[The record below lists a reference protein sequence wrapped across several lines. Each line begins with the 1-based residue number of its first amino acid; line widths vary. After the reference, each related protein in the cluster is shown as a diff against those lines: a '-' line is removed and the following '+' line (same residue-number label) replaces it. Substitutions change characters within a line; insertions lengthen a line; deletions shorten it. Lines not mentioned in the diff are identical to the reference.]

1 MKRGEFMA
9 KIDELLGDI
18 DIKRVSDIHI
28 TSGLAPMV
36 RIDGNLIAIHNV
48 VISHE
53 TVGEYIKDLMP
64 EKFEEFLD
72 KGEIDFKYNRKG
84 LCNFR
89 VNAFKCRESYAICMR
104 IIKESIPKLSDLS
117 DAPALKYFTELKDG
131 LVLVTGPTGSGKSTT
146 LAAMI
151 NEINKTKAKHIITL
165 EEPIEYIY
173 ETNKSMINQREIG
186 QDTKSYAMAL
196 RAALRQD
203 PDVILVGEM
212 RDPETIEIAL
222 RAAQTGHLVFS
233 TLHNMGAA
241 NSIYRII
248 NSFEAGHQNE
258 VKIQLSSLLRGV
270 VSQALLPNVSGIG
283 RTAAMEIMVCTS
295 SIKNLIREGNFEQIN
310 SFIQMGSKFGMQTM
324 EMDLKRLVNSNI
336 ISREEYDI
344 WIRNNKTN

>member
-1 MKRGEFMA
+1 LERGGIMA
-9 KIDELLGDI
+9 KIDKLLDSMNI
-18 DIKRVSDIHI
+18 QRASDIHI
-28 TSGLAPMV
+28 TSGSSPMA
-36 RIDGNLIAIHNV
+36 RIDGDLVVAHEEAIPHEV
-48 VISHE
+48 VA
-53 TVGEYIKDLMP
+53 EYIKDLMP

-72 KGEIDFKYNRKG
+72 KGEIDFKYNRQG
-84 LCNFR
+84 ICNFR

-104 IIKESIPKLSDLS
+104 IIKEKIPKLSDIS
-117 DAPALKYFTELKDG
+117 NVPTLKDFTELKDG

-151 NEINKTKAKHIITL
+151 NEINKNKEKHIITL

-173 ETNKSMINQREIG
+173 ENGKSVVNQREVG
-186 QDTKSYAMAL
+186 QDTKSYAMGL

-248 NSFEAGHQNE
+248 NSFESGHQNE

-270 VSQALLPNVSGIG
+270 VSQVLLPNASGSG

-324 EMDLKRLVNSNI
+324 EMDLKRLITDNI
-336 ISREEYDI
+336 ISRQEYDK
-344 WIRNNKTN
+344 WIQSNK

>member
-1 MKRGEFMA
+1 MA
-9 KIDELLGDI
+9 KIDKLLDGI
-18 DIKRVSDIHI
+18 DIERVSDIHI

-36 RIDGNLIAIHNV
+36 RIDGKLIIARDEI
-48 VISHE
+48 IPHE
-53 TVGEYIKDLMP
+53 IITEYIEDLMP
-64 EKFEEFLD
+64 EKFEEFLK

-84 LCNFR
+84 ICNFR

-104 IIKESIPKLSDLS
+104 IIKEKIPKLSDIS
-117 DAPALKYFTELKDG
+117 IAPALKDFTELKDG

-146 LAAMI
+146 LAAMV
-151 NEINKTKAKHIITL
+151 NEINKTKEKHIITL

-173 ETNKSMINQREIG
+173 ETNKCMINQREIG
-186 QDTKSYAMAL
+186 QDTQSYAMGL

-203 PDVILVGEM
+203 PDVILLGEM

-248 NSFEAGHQNE
+248 NSFESGHQNE

-270 VSQALLPNVSGIG
+270 VSQTLLPNVSGVG
-283 RTAAMEIMVCTS
+283 RTAAMEIMVCTP
-295 SIKNLIREGNFEQIN
+295 SIKNLIREGNFEQID

-324 EMDLKRLVNSNI
+324 DMDLKRLITSNI
-336 ISREEYDI
+336 ISRQEYDK
-344 WIRNNKTN
+344 WIINNK

>member
-1 MKRGEFMA
+1 MA
-9 KIDELLGDI
+9 KIDGLLDEI

-28 TSGLAPMV
+28 TSGLTPMARV
-36 RIDGNLIAIHNV
+36 DGKLVPVHKEIVEHEV
-48 VISHE
+48 VK
-53 TVGEYIKDLMP
+53 EYIKDLAP
-64 EKFEEFLD
+64 ERFQEFME

-84 LCNFR
+84 ICNLR
-89 VNAFKCRESYAICMR
+89 VNAFKCRDSYSLCMR
-104 IIKESIPKLSDLS
+104 VVKEKIPNLGDIADST
-117 DAPALKYFTELKDG
+117 ALKAFTELKDG

-151 NEINKTKAKHIITL
+151 NEINKNKEKHIITL

-173 ETNKSMINQREIG
+173 ETKKSMVNQREIG
-186 QDTKSYAMAL
+186 EHTQSYAMGL

-241 NSIYRII
+241 NSIYRIV
-248 NSFEAGHQNE
+248 NSFDGEYQNE
-258 VKIQLSSLLRGV
+258 VKIQLSSLLKGV
-270 VSQALLPNVSGIG
+270 VSQVLLPNSSGIG
-283 RTAAMEIMVCTS
+283 RSAAMEIMVCTP

-324 EMDLKRLVNSNI
+324 EMDLKRLASNDI
-336 ISREEYDI
+336 ISMDEYEM
-344 WIRNNKTN
+344 WMRNNKNN

>member
-1 MKRGEFMA
+1 MA
-9 KIDELLGDI
+9 KIDELLDHI
-18 DIKRVSDIHI
+18 DIKRASDIHI
-28 TSGLAPMV
+28 TSGLKPMV
-36 RIDGNLIAIHNV
+36 RIDGNLISASENH
-48 VISHE
+48 ISHQL
-53 TVGEYIKDLMP
+53 VAEYIKDLAP
-64 EKFEEFLD
+64 GKFDEFL
-72 KGEIDFKYNRKG
+72 KNGEVDFKYNRPG
-84 LCNFR
+84 MGNFR
-89 VNAFKCRESYAICMR
+89 VNAYKGRESFAICLR
-104 IIKESIPKLSDLS
+104 VIKQAIPKLKDLS
-117 DAPALKYFTELKDG
+117 IAPALKGFTELKDG

-151 NEINKTKAKHIITL
+151 NEINNTKEKHIITL

-173 ETNKSMINQREIG
+173 ETKKSMVNQREIG
-186 QDTKSYAMAL
+186 EDTRSYADAL

-258 VKIQLSSLLRGV
+258 IKIQLSSLLRGV
-270 VSQALLPNVSGIG
+270 ISQVLLPNASGMG
-283 RTAAMEIMVCTS
+283 RTAAMEIMVCTPG
-295 SIKNLIREGNFEQIN
+295 IKNLIRDGNFEQIN

-324 EMDLKRLVNSNI
+324 EMDLRRLVNSNI
-336 ISREEYDI
+336 ISREEYEK
-344 WIRNNKTN
+344 WGNK

>member
-1 MKRGEFMA
+1 MA
-9 KIDELLGDI
+9 KIDNLLDYI
-18 DIKRVSDIHI
+18 DIGRASDIHI
-28 TSGLAPMV
+28 TSGLRPMV
-36 RIDGNLIAIHNV
+36 RIDGDLVDAHEEIIPHEV
-48 VISHE
+48 V
-53 TVGEYIKDLMP
+53 TEYIRDLMP
-64 EKFEEFLD
+64 EKFEEFLE

-84 LCNFR
+84 ICNFR

-104 IIKESIPKLSDLS
+104 IIKAKIPKLSDIS
-117 DAPALKYFTELKDG
+117 EAPALKAFTELKDG

-151 NEINKTKAKHIITL
+151 NEINKNKEKHIITL

-173 ETNKSMINQREIG
+173 ETDKCMINQREVG
-186 QDTKSYAMAL
+186 QDTQSYAMGL

-203 PDVILVGEM
+203 PDVILLGEM

-248 NSFEAGHQNE
+248 NSFEAGQQNE

-270 VSQALLPNVSGIG
+270 VSQALLPNVSGVG
-283 RTAAMEIMVCTS
+283 RTAAMEIMVCTP

-324 EMDLKRLVNSNI
+324 EMDLKRLITDNL
-336 ISREEYDI
+336 ISRQEYDR
-344 WIRNNKTN
+344 WIQNNK